1 MVSRRK
7 YHRYLTT
14 GEKSIKL
21 DKRTSDS
28 VQEFK
33 PFSTST
39 KRRNKLIV
47 KILMEEI
54 NRELEDY
61 IDEEAARRIMDHDG
75 VSYEVHKGLYIITSP
90 NFDYTVYA
98 REMHDDGDYFTGEI
112 DEMPGLL
119 VTADYLSDVL
129 PEAIDASKAWID
141 AHKESLGYEHYERW

>member
-28 VQEFK
+28 VQAFK

-47 KILMEEI
+47 KILMEDV
-54 NRELEDY
+54 NRTLESY

-75 VSYEVHKGLYIITSP
+75 ISYEVHKGFYIITSP
-90 NFDYTVYA
+90 NFGYEVYA
-98 REMHDDGDYFTGEI
+98 RELHDDGNYFTGEI
-112 DEMPGLL
+112 EEMPGLL

-129 PEAIDASKAWID
+129 PEAVDASKAWMD
-141 AHKESLGYEHYERW
+141 AHRGSFQYE